1 MVLVPRPWLS
11 AHANTEAWLRNGEE
25 CRILLT
31 ASSPDGCTSGQKT
44 CRNHKLDVVAAA
56 DDCFLLLLALIFYRY
71 KLSIHN
77 PYFNQFNII
86 INFCVIYSIICERI
100 KLLKFAYTP
109 VMVSSTAAKDALRA
123 LWSAAFPEEE
133 LHGLISEQWKDMGWQ
148 GLMWGEKSNKQ
159 QFSRNPL

>member
-86 INFCVIYSIICERI
+86 INFCGC
-100 KLLKFAYTP
+100 
-109 VMVSSTAAKDALRA
+109 
-123 LWSAAFPEEE
+123 
-133 LHGLISEQWKDMGWQ
+133 
-148 GLMWGEKSNKQ
+148 
-159 QFSRNPL
+159 